1 MISKPKKIKEIYLD
15 HAATTY
21 TDPQVLKVMLPFFTQ
36 KFGNP
41 SSLYHKG
48 IEAKKAL
55 NEARHTVAKAIGG
68 LAENIIFTAGG
79 SESDNLAI
87 FGIAKAHEAKGKHII
102 TTAIEHHA
110 VLHPIQNLEKQGFEV
125 TYLPVDEN
133 GLVNLQT
140 LKKALRPDTILI
152 SIMYANN
159 EVGAIEPISEI
170 GKEILKYRKE
180 NNTAYPYFHTDA
192 CQAAEYLPFDV
203 EKLHVDLMTINGSK
217 IYGPKGSGML
227 YVRRGVNIKP
237 MILGGGQERHL
248 RAGTENIPGIIGFAK
263 ALEIA
268 VKNSPKETDRLTKL
282 SAYFFKELENKIP
295 KIKLNGPTLDQHRLP
310 NNLNIAFEGIEG
322 EALLLYLDEYGI
334 MCASGSACTSE
345 SVEPSHVLLA
355 MGLSPKLAQSSIR
368 FTLGR
373 DTTKAE
379 IDYVMKYLPAIIQ
392 ELREI
397 NQINNI

>member
-1 MISKPKKIKEIYLD
+1 MIPKPKKIKEIYLD

-36 KFGNP
+36 KYGNP

-48 IEAKKAL
+48 IEAKKVL
-55 NEARHTVAKAIGG
+55 SDARHSVAKVIGG
-68 LAENIIFTAGG
+68 LAENIVFTAGG

-87 FGIAKAHEAKGKHII
+87 FGIAKAHEARGKHII

-110 VLHPIQNLEKQGFEV
+110 VLRPIQNLEKQGFDV
-125 TYLPVDEN
+125 TYLPVDN
-133 GLVNLQT
+133 SGLINLQT
-140 LKKALRPDTILI
+140 LKKAIRPDTILI

-192 CQAAEYLPFDV
+192 CQAAEYLPLDV

-217 IYGPKGSGML
+217 IYGPKGSGIL

-248 RAGTENIPGIIGFAK
+248 RAGTENIPGIVGFAK

-268 VKNSPKETDRLTKL
+268 VKNSSKESGRLTKL
-282 SAYFFKELENKIP
+282 SAYFLTELENKIP
-295 KIKLNGPTLDQHRLP
+295 KIKLNGPVLGQHHLS
-310 NNLNIAFEGIEG
+310 NNLNIAFDGIEG

-355 MGLSPKLAQSSIR
+355 MGLSPKSAQSSIR

-373 DTTKAE
+373 DTTKTE
-379 IDYVMKYLPAIIQ
+379 IDYVMKYLPPIIQ